1 MYTMTTEDSIAVL
14 REHQS
19 YHESFQKGSEN
30 KIIYHR
36 QISEALSIVLCELEK
51 VSTKLGESLPNGG
64 FCVPN
69 CNNSM
74 KPTIEND
81 KV

>member
-14 REHQS
+14 REHQA
-19 YHESFQKGSEN
+19 YHASFSKGSET
-30 KIIYHR
+30 KILYHR

-64 FCVPN
+64 FCAKN

-74 KPTIEND
+74 KPTLEND